1 MLRRKEKAAG
11 EGFGSPLAEL
21 GSALIDPNEAPS
33 AATLS
38 NDLLGERLAALAG
51 LDLDDLRAEWRRL
64 YRAAPPVRLSRDLLL
79 RSAAHRLQEK
89 AFGGLQPAAKRR
101 LAGLA
106 RALATNGEAPP
117 ARTTVRLKPGT
128 TLVREWHGRTHTVT
142 VLARGFE
149 HGGQHYASLTKLA
162 RTITGAHWSGPRFF
176 GLLRGAKRVTTAA
189 TREAANAD

>member
-1 MLRRKEKAAG
+1 MEKAAG
-11 EGFGSPLAEL
+11 EGLGPPLAEL
-21 GSALIDPNEAPS
+21 GSVLTDPNEAPP
-33 AATLS
+33 AATLP
-38 NDLLGERLAALAG
+38 NDLLGERLAALAR
-51 LDLDDLRAEWRRL
+51 LNLDDLRAEWRRL

-79 RSAAHRLQEK
+79 RSAAHRLQEN
-89 AFGGLQPAAKRR
+89 ALGSLQPAAKRR

-128 TLVREWHGRTHTVT
+128 TLVREWHGHTHTVT

-149 HGGQHYASLTKLA
+149 HEGQHYASLTKLA

-176 GLLRGAKRVTTAA
+176 GLPRGARPAMAAA
-189 TREAANAD
+189 TRAAANAD